1 MERSA
6 AAPCGGRGSPP
17 SYLGCTTASVLRESM
32 TPTATVTFA
41 LIAGVV
47 WGGLLVILATAA
59 RSEGRKGREG

>member
-1 MERSA
+1 
-6 AAPCGGRGSPP
+6 
-17 SYLGCTTASVLRESM
+17 M